1 MEPISIPIEEV
12 MRFLVVLMRVSGI
25 MLLAP
30 LFSSHSIP
38 FSVRTAFALILSL
51 TMTPLLPLSA
61 LPAGLTLGNI
71 AGLVFSEVL
80 IGAFLGFAAACVFAG
95 LQFAGQIIS
104 FQLGFSVINVIDP
117 QTQVETSVFSF
128 FQNYI
133 GILFF
138 LLMNGHH
145 WFLMAIDESFRSLPV
160 GGIQISGPFIEH
172 LVRLSADILV
182 IGVRIAGPILA
193 VTIITDVVIGVLGR
207 AAPQIHLLIVGMPL
221 KLLVGFGCLSFSFY
235 FLPRYL
241 ETIYSSLYRTLFSLL
256 HAMI

>member
-38 FSVRTAFALILSL
+38 VPIRTAFAVILSL

-61 LPAGLTLGNI
+61 LPQFEPRQHSRPG
-71 AGLVFSEVL
+71 FSEVF
-80 IGAFLGFAAACVFAG
+80 IGCSSGLPPRVSSG

-160 GGIQISGPFIEH
+160 GGMQISGPFIEH
-172 LVRLSADILV
+172 LVRLSAEILV

-207 AAPQIHLLIVGMPL
+207 AAPQIHLLIVGMPV

-241 ETIYSSLYRTLFSLL
+241 ETIYSSLHRTLFSLL

>member
-1 MEPISIPIEEV
+1 M
-12 MRFLVVLMRVSGI
+12 
-25 MLLAP
+25 
-30 LFSSHSIP
+30 
-38 FSVRTAFALILSL
+38 
-51 TMTPLLPLSA
+51 
-61 LPAGLTLGNI
+61 
-71 AGLVFSEVL
+71 
-80 IGAFLGFAAACVFAG
+80 
-95 LQFAGQIIS
+95 
-104 FQLGFSVINVIDP
+104 
-117 QTQVETSVFSF
+117 
-128 FQNYI
+128 
-133 GILFF
+133 
-138 LLMNGHH
+138 
-145 WFLMAIDESFRSLPV
+145 